1 MKKIIHLFVL
11 LTLVFLLNN
20 CTGYKPI
27 FGSSNLQFNIVDYKI
42 EGNEIL
48 SQKIYSQLHRSSKSV
63 KSEDKRDISLT
74 ISTEKNKLAT
84 SKDSSGKILEYKIT
98 INSKI
103 KVTDYLNE
111 SKILEQNFSASQSYK
126 TQNQYSDTLNS
137 ENKSVENLINEI
149 YRELLVKLSQNIVT
163 K

>member
-11 LTLVFLLNN
+11 LTLVFLVNN
-20 CTGYKPI
+20 CAGYKPI

-48 SQKIYSQLHRSSKSV
+48 SQKIYSKLHKSSKSI
-63 KSEDKRDISLT
+63 KSENKREISLT
-74 ISTEKNKLAT
+74 ISTEKNKFAT

-111 SKILEQNFSASQSYK
+111 SKILEKNFSASQSYK
-126 TQNQYSDTLNS
+126 TQDQYSDTLNS

-149 YRELLVKLSQNIVT
+149 YRELLVILSQNIVT